1 MFMDGVV
8 DNVAAKQEINFFSP
22 KTWKRAD
29 MTVYR
34 AVGSG
39 CEIGSVAGELPF
51 FCEKSMLQQW
61 VILVKK
67 RFGQLLLL
75 SHSEMYKYVLAPG
88 VILSV
93 EGWSRNS
100 SRGNSPLLDPLAP
113 SPAVGKDWGR
123 RREGVLR
130 WTGKERDLWRRMW
143 DEKKD
148 QKAAELSI
156 LSPHPNRKAE
166 KGLM

>member
-8 DNVAAKQEINFFSP
+8 DNVAAKQEIDIFSP

-39 CEIGSVAGELPF
+39 CEIGSVAGELRF

-75 SHSEMYKYVLAPG
+75 PHSEMYKYVLAPG

-100 SRGNSPLLDPLAP
+100 SRGNSPLLDPCPLTC
-113 SPAVGKDWGR
+113 R
-123 RREGVLR
+123 RQRLGTKKRRCAEMDGEREGSVA
-130 WTGKERDLWRRMW
+130 TYVV
-143 DEKKD
+143 
-148 QKAAELSI
+148 
-156 LSPHPNRKAE
+156 
-166 KGLM
+166 